1 MFLFLFLPVSLL
13 IQNVWRS
20 CIAGGSNVS
29 EQGEEGHVCER
40 RRVMRWD
47 SGLAKEPISLLA
59 ALVDLGSKV
68 RENSLWQAASTLVNE
83 LHETLV

>member
-1 MFLFLFLPVSLL
+1 
-13 IQNVWRS
+13 
-20 CIAGGSNVS
+20 
-29 EQGEEGHVCER
+29 
-40 RRVMRWD
+40 MRWD